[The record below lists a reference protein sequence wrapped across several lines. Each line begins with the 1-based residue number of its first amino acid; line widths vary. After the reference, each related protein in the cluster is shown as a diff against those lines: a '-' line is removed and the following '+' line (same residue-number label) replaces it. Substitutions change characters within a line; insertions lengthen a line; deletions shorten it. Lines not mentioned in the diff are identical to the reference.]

1 MERHL
6 SIGVAF
12 WIFTS
17 VNFSKELSVNF
28 IIMDQSIVLPSKP
41 RIVREKDNLGVYE
54 IDCLYPGYGHTLGNS
69 LRRIILSSLPGAAI
83 TSVKIEGVSHEFST
97 IEGVKEDVIVILLNL
112 KKLRFRLSGDEPV
125 TAKISVKGPK
135 DVTSGDIE
143 MPGQAEIFDKSQH
156 IATITNKST
165 TLEITLTIEKGLGYV
180 PKEMLHKD
188 KVEIGSIA
196 IDATFTPIK
205 RVNYEVENMRV
216 GDRTDFNRLRLHIET
231 DGVITPREVLEK
243 SIIIMINQLK
253 AIVGFKE
260 EEVMPE
266 SRGDEEAPHESSDSK
281 TDASKVKIDEA
292 GFSSRTANALLKGG
306 IKTLSGL
313 ARKSKED
320 LLELDGLGE
329 KAISEIRDTL
339 KGYGLTLKE

>member
-1 MERHL
+1 MSDYH
-6 SIGVAF
+6 IA
-12 WIFTS
+12 
-17 VNFSKELSVNF
+17 
-28 IIMDQSIVLPSKP
+28 LPSKP
-41 RIVREKDNLGVYE
+41 RVVSESERSGTYE
-54 IDCLYPGYGHTLGNS
+54 IDGLYPGYGYTLGNS
-69 LRRIILSSLPGAAI
+69 LRRIILSSLPGAAV
-83 TSVKIEGVSHEFST
+83 THVKLPGVAHEFST
-97 IEGVKEDVIVILLNL
+97 IEGVKEDVVTLLLNIRKIRL
-112 KKLRFRLSGDEPV
+112 KLLTDEPQ
-125 TAKISVKGPK
+125 TITLSVKGPK
-135 DVTSGDIE
+135 GVTAADLKL
-143 MPGQAEIFDKSQH
+143 PGQVEILNPEQH
-156 IATITNKST
+156 IADVSGKVN
-165 TLEITLTIEKGLGYV
+165 LEVELRAERGLGYIA
-180 PKEMLHKD
+180 KEMHQKER
-188 KVEIGSIA
+188 VEIGTIA
-196 IDATFTPIK
+196 LDAIFSPIR
-205 RVNYEVENMRV
+205 RVIYEVENMRV
-216 GDRTDFNRLRLHIET
+216 GDITDFNRLRLHIET

-243 SIIIMINQLK
+243 SIMIMINQLK